1 MGMEITEDLKNEI
14 RFFYCCGEYE
24 KSLRVLLKI
33 KMSGLKYRNIEDEI
47 DINHMFACN
56 YFKINNNPELL
67 NYYLDLNTRIFKNE
81 KIRSERL
88 LSYYKHLWLNTEA
101 KKDIISKEEYIKNFT
116 EIYKYYSSEEVNSIR
131 FAEGAKQQIVFYTG
145 TDDDVINYMEEM
157 IIKYGSEST
166 LVNDM
171 VVDCKNR
178 NDYTYIQVKKLLD
191 FYSMDK
197 NII

>member
-1 MGMEITEDLKNEI
+1 MGITDDLKNEI

-24 KSLRVLLKI
+24 KSLRILLKI
-33 KMSGLKYRNIEDEI
+33 KMAGLEYRNIEDEI

-67 NYYLDLNTRIFKNE
+67 NYYLDLNTCIFENE
-81 KIRSERL
+81 KTRNEKL

-131 FAEGAKQQIVFYTG
+131 FAEGARQQIVFHTG

-157 IIKYGSEST
+157 IIKYGTEST